1 MKSLKSICGVLTMLL
16 GIVSV
21 SYAASPAA
29 RTNAVADPDQPFM
42 QAALRDLEKAQRQ
55 LQDAKSDKGG
65 YRVKALEY
73 VGKAIG
79 DVNKGIE
86 YDRTHAH
93 GALSSGVERPGAA
106 AISASADQPHMQA
119 ALKHLEDAQANL
131 QKATSDKG
139 GYRVKALE
147 NISRAIEAVNKG
159 IAYAR

>member
-1 MKSLKSICGVLTMLL
+1 MKTLKSVCGVLTVLL
-16 GIVSV
+16 GIVSA
-21 SYAASPAA
+21 SYAASPATGTTA
-29 RTNAVADPDQPFM
+29 GGDPDQPFM

-55 LQDAKSDKGG
+55 LQDARSDKGG
-65 YRVKALEY
+65 YRAKALEY

-93 GALSSGVERPGAA
+93 GVLSRGVERPDVL
-106 AISASADQPHMQA
+106 AIIASADQPHMQA
-119 ALKHLEDAQANL
+119 ALRNLEDAQANL

-147 NISRAIEAVNKG
+147 NISKAIEAVNKG